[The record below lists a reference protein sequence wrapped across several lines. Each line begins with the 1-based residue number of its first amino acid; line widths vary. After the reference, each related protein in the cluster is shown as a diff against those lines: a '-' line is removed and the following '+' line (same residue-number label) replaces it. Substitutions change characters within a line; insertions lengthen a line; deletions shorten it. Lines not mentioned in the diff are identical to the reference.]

1 LFLSVKKGEVYLIDL
16 KDTYSNVQCGKR
28 PCLVIQ
34 NDYGNEYSP
43 TTIVVPITTKI
54 KKTYMPVHVV
64 IEKGSYSNKDREM
77 VLCECILTVS
87 KDQIINHLRTFDED
101 TMQKIDKALEVSLGI
116 GVKGRNQKLK
126 S

>member
-1 LFLSVKKGEVYLIDL
+1 MFLSVKKGEVYLIDL

-54 KKTYMPVHVV
+54 KKTYMHVHVV